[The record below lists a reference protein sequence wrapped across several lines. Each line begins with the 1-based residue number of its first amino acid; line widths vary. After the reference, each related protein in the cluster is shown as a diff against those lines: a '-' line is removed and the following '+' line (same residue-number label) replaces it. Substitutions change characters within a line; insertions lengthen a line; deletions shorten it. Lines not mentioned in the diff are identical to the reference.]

1 MKHTVLMILITIILA
16 LGVSGCGEE
25 ALIGGAVGG
34 AMVNTISGANAD
46 LDAQIQLELDRKAE
60 LVEQMSAVNDDA
72 QLALMQARLDTQNE
86 TIKKLQT
93 GKTALEI
100 GERAIGTNWT
110 DTAETAPW
118 ISTGVLGLMYLL
130 QGKKTRNLAGLLK
143 VLNQGV
149 NTHMAKTTPE
159 EAEKLRSRINS
170 YVAGPV
176 MQ

>member
-1 MKHTVLMILITIILA
+1 MKHTVLIILTCMA
-16 LGVSGCGEE
+16 LMLGVSGCGEE

-46 LDAQIQLELDRKAE
+46 LDAQIQFELDRKAE
-60 LVEQMSAVNDDA
+60 LVEQMSTVNDDT
-72 QLALMQARLDTQNE
+72 QLALMQARLDAQNE

-110 DTAETAPW
+110 DPAEAAPW
-118 ISTGVLGLMYLL
+118 VGNGILAIMYWL
-130 QGKKTRNLAGLLK
+130 QLKKGRNLSGLLK
-143 VLNQGV
+143 SWQQAT
-149 NTHMAKTTPE
+149 NTHMAKAPPD
-159 EAEKLRSRINS
+159 EAEKLRGRINS

-176 MQ
+176 IR